1 MNILRFDEIISNLAK
16 KSKEINETLEEI
28 NTFDFNNLDI
38 TTENLD
44 LIESIKSN
52 LDIINNKLED
62 FKCESLQIQNE
73 NHLNYV
79 QKQKLKE
86 LIFHKM
92 FMKLF
97 MPYMIYLRLCLYR

>member
-52 LDIINNKLED
+52 LDIINDKLED

-73 NHLNYV
+73 NHLNYE